1 MLTYTIRR
9 LILSV
14 PVLLFIALIIFLLL
28 QLAPGDPMAQVP
40 LTVPPEVKQKMRE
53 ALGLGAEIERRLLH
67 HDPKSGLIRH
77 RPVPPQPPVIGGKNA
92 TSLAPA
98 SGASSPRTF

>member
-9 LILSV
+9 LVLSI
-14 PVLLFIALIIFLLL
+14 PTLLFISIVIFLLL

-53 ALGLGAEIERRLLH
+53 ALGLGEPIHVQYWKWLVQFFT
-67 HDPKSGLIRH
+67 SGW
-77 RPVPPQPPVIGGKNA
+77 
-92 TSLAPA
+92 
-98 SGASSPRTF
+98 SGATPNRTRPNGTASRSSSTT